1 MTNLIIREFN
11 GKKIRHRE
19 DGFMS
24 LTDMCQATG
33 KRFSNWYQLDSTKEY
48 LKALQSKHYCDRSNA
63 PIEVSTGGD
72 HSTGLTGTWGDRHV
86 AIRLAQWLSPE
97 FALQV
102 DEWVLELMNKGS
114 VSIKAEQPAIGPSLG
129 IADLNSIYGMMQGL
143 GLTEDP
149 ILKSGFSQRLAEHL
163 ATVPTLPGSSA
174 DRLCVLTVRAS
185 ELGIP
190 QKLIGS
196 GSALGKMIRSLG
208 IEPVGKSQHGKY
220 EVNVYRVTP
229 ELDRAILSIFL
240 GK

>member
-19 DGFMS
+19 DGFLS
-24 LTDMCQATG
+24 LTDMCQAQG
-33 KRFSNWYQLDSTKEY
+33 KRLNDWYRLDSTKEY
-48 LKALQSKHYCDRSNA
+48 LKVLLEKRYGNLGNG
-63 PIEVSTGGD
+63 PIEINQGGVP
-72 HSTGLTGTWGDRHV
+72 TEQGTWGDRHV

-102 DEWVLELMNKGS
+102 DEWVLELMNKGT
-114 VSIKAEQPAIGPSLG
+114 VSINSEQPTIGPSLG

-163 ATVPTLPGSSA
+163 TTAHALPGTYN
-174 DRLCVLTVRAS
+174 DRLCILTVRAS

-190 QKLIGS
+190 QSLIGS
-196 GSALGKMIRSLG
+196 VSALGKMIRRLG

-220 EVNVYRVTP
+220 DVNVYRVTP
-229 ELDRAILSIFL
+229 ELDKAILSIFL
-240 GK
+240 NK

>member
-11 GKKIRHRE
+11 SKKIRHRE
-19 DGFMS
+19 DGMMS
-24 LTDMCQATG
+24 LTDMCQANG
-33 KRFSNWYQLDSTKEY
+33 KLISHWFELKSTKEY
-48 LKALQSKHYCDRSNA
+48 LEVLKDRRYRDSGNG
-63 PIEVSTGGD
+63 PIEINRGGVPTD
-72 HSTGLTGTWGDRHV
+72 QGTWGDRHV

-102 DEWVLELMNKGS
+102 DEWILELLNKGS
-114 VSIKAEQPAIGPSLG
+114 VSIKSEQPAIGPSLG

-149 ILKSGFSQRLAEHL
+149 ILKSGFSQRLAEYL
-163 ATVPTLPGSSA
+163 TTIPTLPGSST

-196 GSALGKMIRSLG
+196 GSALGKMVRSLG
-208 IEPVGKSQHGKY
+208 VEPVGKSRHGKY

-229 ELDRAILSIFL
+229 ELDRAILSIY
-240 GK
+240 GR